1 VFRTR
6 SPMVKGPF
14 TRDDSP
20 PMSAPTPETAAPVLP
35 TTTARE
41 HPVIFALALGAWT
54 LFVGGTVQTFAWE
67 SRFFRNNLVHVGAI
81 AGLVFLCARSLV
93 DDVAR
98 RLLGLRGPVVAWR
111 ALAAGAITLALYD
124 LYAFEYGLNLSW
136 SFFTYLG
143 RFWELEPEAFA
154 VPLVTTVT
162 AFALA
167 RRPVVTRARLRF
179 EAPAAIALAL
189 ALLVG
194 GTSRAARRPEIH
206 RYLDSLTHLGTIA
219 PLPERRPQDTAH
231 LDDASFEYAD
241 HRFGELTA
249 RRFVFPHRGQC
260 AITVARD
267 ASMLPASRNPND
279 EGIGDCGAR
288 ELRLDT
294 ERGTVVVLHET
305 AWGHSLVEGFTR
317 ADLASG
323 LGAHARM
330 SDHHD
335 AFSVPRAW
343 LWTSAA
349 MVAFAV
355 AMLIRSV
362 RSRRGLVGAA
372 SWRQATLRSDGII
385 ECEGAQITAPYGT
398 LLTPGPVVLR
408 AASLAQSI
416 APFRGGGVTLERDEV
431 LQGTLADVAA
441 AREVEVESAL
451 ACSVTASLISVA
463 PLMAAAVE
471 RILV

>member
-1 VFRTR
+1 MR
-6 SPMVKGPF
+6 
-14 TRDDSP
+14 
-20 PMSAPTPETAAPVLP
+20 APTPETSAPVTP
-35 TTTARE
+35 THAARE
-41 HPVIFALALGAWT
+41 HPVGFALALGAWT
-54 LFVGGTVQTFAWE
+54 VFVGGTVQTFAWE
-67 SRFFRNNLVHVGAI
+67 SRLFRNNIVHVGAV
-81 AGLVFLCARSLV
+81 AGLALLASRSLV

-111 ALAAGAITLALYD
+111 ALAAGALTLTLYD

-154 VPLVTTVT
+154 VPLVTTAA

-179 EAPAAIALAL
+179 EAPAALLFAL
-189 ALLVG
+189 ALLLG

-206 RYLDSLTHLGTIA
+206 RYLDSLTRIGTMA
-219 PLPERRPQDTAH
+219 PLNDRRPY
-231 LDDASFEYAD
+231 DAARANDPSFEYTD

-249 RRFVFPHRGQC
+249 RRFVFPYRGQC

-267 ASMLPASRNPND
+267 ASKLPASRTPHD

-305 AWGHSLVEGFTR
+305 SWGHSLVEGFTR
-317 ADLASG
+317 EDLASG

-330 SDHHD
+330 SAHHD

-349 MVAFAV
+349 VVAFAL
-355 AMLIRSV
+355 AMLIRSA

-385 ECEGAQITAPYGT
+385 ECEGAQVPAPYGT

-408 AASLAQSI
+408 AAPTTQSN

-451 ACSVTASLISVA
+451 ACSVTASLLSAA